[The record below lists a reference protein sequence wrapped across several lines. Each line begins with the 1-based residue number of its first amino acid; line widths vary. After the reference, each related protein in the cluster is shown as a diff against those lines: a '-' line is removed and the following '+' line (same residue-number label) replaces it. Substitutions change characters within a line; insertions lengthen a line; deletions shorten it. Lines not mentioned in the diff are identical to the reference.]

1 MTTELDNVAVFS
13 TGLYRH
19 AQAFKKSDGTLY
31 YSNPERIPYEERD
44 DTIIHTCYGGEFLWD
59 LAILYY
65 KDAYPTPLDLAEV
78 IAQFQPDP
86 IVDWSVP
93 MIRGREV
100 LIPSVE
106 YLEEVAFGDSLLDQ
120 QEL

>member
-1 MTTELDNVAVFS
+1 MSETLENVAVFS
-13 TGLYRH
+13 SGLYRH
-19 AQAFKKSDGTLY
+19 AQAFKKEDGTTY

-44 DTIIHTCYGGEFLWD
+44 DTIIHTCYGGEYLWD
-59 LAILYY
+59 LANLYY
-65 KDAYPTPLDLAEV
+65 QGVHPVPFDLAEI
-78 IAQFQPDP
+78 IAQFQPNP

-106 YLEEVAFGDSLLDQ
+106 YIEEVAYGDSLLDQ